1 MTATEIGSVD
11 RALTL
16 AADHEEVDLK
26 KELKQLYK
34 ASAKEVSQVIVPP
47 LKYLM
52 IDGKGDPNTAPEYAQ
67 AVEALFSVSYTAKF
81 AVKNGDQKIDYA
93 VMPLEGLWWADDW
106 SAFVAG
112 DKANWNWT
120 MMILQ
125 PPFVSDQTIED
136 AMAEVR
142 RKKNLPAVHKLR
154 LEEFSEGRCAQI
166 LHIGPF
172 SAEGPTIEKL
182 HEYILSHGS
191 LAGKHHEIYLSD
203 VRRADPAKWKTILRQ
218 PMKSRLLNTEFFSS
232 PNAETA

>member
-1 MTATEIGSVD
+1 MKK
-11 RALTL
+11 
-16 AADHEEVDLK
+16 VDLK

-34 ASAKEVSQVIVPP
+34 VSAKAVAQVTVPP

-52 IDGKGDPNTAPEYAQ
+52 IDGCGDPNTSQEYAQ

-81 AVKNGDQKIDYA
+81 AVKKGAQKIDYA

-106 SAFVAG
+106 SDFVAG
-112 DKANWNWT
+112 DKSNWQWT

-125 PPFVSDQTIED
+125 PDFVPDKTIED
-136 AMAEVR
+136 AIAEVR
-142 RKKNLPAVHKLR
+142 RKKNPPALHKLR
-154 LEEFSEGRCAQI
+154 LEQFSEGKCAQI

-182 HEYILSHGS
+182 HEYILSRGS

-218 PMKSRLLNTEFFSS
+218 PMK
-232 PNAETA
+232 